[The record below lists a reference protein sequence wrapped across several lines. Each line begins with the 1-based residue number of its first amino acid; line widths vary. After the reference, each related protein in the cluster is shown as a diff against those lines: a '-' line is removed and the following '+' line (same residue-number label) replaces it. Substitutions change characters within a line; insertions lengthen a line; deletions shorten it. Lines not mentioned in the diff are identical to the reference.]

1 MDTSLTTSALAR
13 ELDFQL
19 FDVLQLESLLA
30 LPRFGGHDRSLAGA
44 MTEAALALAA
54 ERFAPCAA
62 RLDVDEPRLE
72 GGRVVL
78 PPETA
83 EALSAYADGGFG
95 ALAFPRP
102 LGGLGLPFLLSQG
115 CSAAFAVANVPA
127 FSYAMLTQ
135 GAANV
140 VARFGSEDQRRRY
153 LPALLDGRAFGTMCL
168 SEPEAGSSLGD
179 LRCAAEPADAPGR
192 YRIQGRKM
200 WISGG
205 EHELAPNIFHLVLAR
220 LRGAPPGVKGISLFI
235 VPRYRVD
242 ADGGHGMP
250 NGVSLVGLNHKM
262 GWRGHVNTALAFGDE
277 AECLGELVGREHEG
291 LGYMFHMM
299 NEARVGVGLCAAAL
313 GYAGYRYSLGYAQ
326 QRLQGRA
333 PGQKDP
339 GSPQLPIIRHAD
351 VRRMLLAQKA
361 WTEGA
366 FALVLYCARLVD
378 ELAAA
383 TEPAARERASLLL
396 ELLTPVAKSWPAEYA
411 LEANKYAIQVAG
423 GAGYTRDLP
432 LERLYRDN
440 RLNHIHEGALGIH
453 GLDLVGRKLRM
464 QGGRPL
470 QLLLGEIHATIR
482 DALATGGLE
491 AECRALAAAVQAL
504 AGATR
509 ELREVADAGDAELAF
524 GHATPFLDAFGT
536 VVVAWRWL
544 EMAVAASRLMGLEAP
559 SAATQAYVEG
569 KLRACRGFF
578 RSDLPRA
585 RSQLALLRRPDNSF
599 VRMADDQF

>member
-1 MDTSLTTSALAR
+1 MNTSALAR

-19 FDVLQLESLLA
+19 FEVLRLESLLA
-30 LPRFGGHDRSLAGA
+30 LGRFGSHDRGLADA
-44 MTEAALALAA
+44 MLQAAIELAA
-54 ERFAPCAA
+54 DSFAPCAS
-62 RLDVDEPRLE
+62 RLDADEPRIE
-72 GGRVVL
+72 SGRVVL
-78 PPETA
+78 PAETGV
-83 EALSAYADGGFG
+83 ALRAYAEGGFG
-95 ALAFPRP
+95 AVAFPRP
-102 LGGLGLPFLLSQG
+102 LGGLGLPFLLAQACG
-115 CSAAFAVANVPA
+115 AAFAVANVPA

-135 GAANV
+135 AAANV
-140 VARFGSEDQRRRY
+140 ISRFGSEDQRRRY

-179 LRCAAEPADAPGR
+179 LRCTAEATGTPGQYLIR
-192 YRIQGRKM
+192 GRKM

-205 EHELAPNIFHLVLAR
+205 EHELSGNIVHLVLAR
-220 LRGAPPGVKGISLFI
+220 VRGAPPGVKGISLFI
-235 VPRYRVD
+235 VPRYRPGE
-242 ADGGHGMP
+242 GGQGGDP

-277 AECLGELVGREHEG
+277 GDCLGELVGREHEG

-313 GYAGYRYSLGYAQ
+313 GYAGYQFSLGYA
-326 QRLQGRA
+326 RERRQGRPA
-333 PGQKDP
+333 SQRDP
-339 GSPQLPIIRHAD
+339 GSPQVPIIGHAD

-378 ELAAA
+378 EVASAP
-383 TEPAARERASLLL
+383 EEAARERAMLLL
-396 ELLTPVAKSWPAEYA
+396 ELLTPIAKSWPAEYG

-440 RLNHIHEGALGIH
+440 RLNHIHEGTLGIQ

-464 QGGRPL
+464 QDGRAL
-470 QLLLGEIHATIR
+470 QLLIGEIHATVR
-482 DALATGGLE
+482 HALAAGGLG
-491 AECRALAAAVQAL
+491 AECRALAAAVQAVT
-504 AGATR
+504 GTVR
-509 ELREVADAGDAELAF
+509 EFREVADAGDPEHAL

-544 EMAVAASRLMGLEAP
+544 EMAAAATRLLRREAP
-559 SAATQAYVEG
+559 SAKTQAYVEG
-569 KLRACRGFF
+569 KLRACRSFF
-578 RSDLPRA
+578 RSDLTRA
-585 RSQLALLRRPDNSF
+585 RGQLALLRRPDDSF
-599 VRMADDQF
+599 IRMAEDQF